1 MKSWYPP
8 SYSEIARGMLK
19 KIVYNVENSDGW
31 TYRDA
36 LMFFENSYRPKLSR
50 YRMAKAFGRLRRAGK
65 IKGLNKNSR
74 PVGKCVGCEYAEI
87 CEYQNRHCY

>member
-8 SYSEIARGMLK
+8 SYSEIARKTLQ

-65 IKGLNKNSR
+65 IKGLDKNSR
-74 PVGKCVGCEYAEI
+74 PESKCIGCENIDI
-87 CEYQNRHCY
+87 CSYRYRLCD

>member
-8 SYSEIARGMLK
+8 SYSEEARRCVEK
-19 KIVYNVENSDGW
+19 CVYGIEHGNVDYQW
-31 TYRDA
+31 A

-65 IKGLNKNSR
+65 IKGLDKNSR
-74 PVGKCVGCEYAEI
+74 PVSRCEGCEYSDI
-87 CEYQNRHCY
+87 CSYRFRPCY

>member
-8 SYSEIARGMLK
+8 SYSEIARKMLP
-19 KIVYNVENSDGW
+19 KIVYNVESSDGW

-65 IKGLNKNSR
+65 IKGLDKNSR
-74 PVGKCVGCEYAEI
+74 PEGKCIKCEYAEI
-87 CEYQNRHCY
+87 CEYQHRHCY